1 MGRKNKEKM
10 ISNENKVIMKIHSVF
25 PFDLFP
31 NSIILKKNKID
42 IIHRPFFFARN
53 VFTVFISDIRT
64 IIISSGPFFA
74 TLSFEL
80 KGMNNDQNPNPT
92 RFLRKKDARQLRKLA
107 LSFCEVQSIQS
118 QKKTSKKAK
127 SNNN

>member
-1 MGRKNKEKM
+1 MVSDKD
-10 ISNENKVIMKIHSVF
+10 KVIMKIHSAF

-31 NSIILKKNKID
+31 NKIVLKKNKID
-42 IIHRPFFFARN
+42 VIHRPFFYARN

-64 IIISSGPFFA
+64 IIISTGPFFA

-80 KGMNNDQNPNPT
+80 RGMNNDQNPNPI

-107 LSFCEVQSIQS
+107 LSLCEAQS
-118 QKKTSKKAK
+118 QQKLRKTSKKAK
-127 SNNN
+127 SNNKNNKK